1 MRKAYALEGDY
12 RFKDF
17 TRVSQSLVERSLADE
32 NNLDEF
38 LLGVEQDH
46 SEGLVREEP
55 LVGTKLRYR

>member
-1 MRKAYALEGDY
+1 
-12 RFKDF
+12 
-17 TRVSQSLVERSLADE
+17 VSQSFVEGSLADR
-32 NNLDEF
+32 NYLNEF